1 MWGWL
6 MQTLLCRSVNVAVA
20 GTPVVAEPSYRAV
33 TQCWV
38 SCPPG
43 NTKAIYFGGEDMSTS
58 NRFELAIGERILL
71 TGIDLSKLKVDVQV
85 NNENVD
91 LCFYV

>member
-1 MWGWL
+1 
-6 MQTLLCRSVNVAVA
+6 MQTLRCRSVNVPTA
-20 GTPVVAEPSYRAV
+20 GTPVQAASGFRAV

-38 SCPPG
+38 SCPPS
-43 NTKAIYFGGEDMSTS
+43 NTKAIYFGGDDMSAS
-58 NRFELAIGERILL
+58 NRFELDIGERILL
-71 TGIDLSKLKVDVQV
+71 TGIDLSTLFVDVLV

>member
-1 MWGWL
+1 
-6 MQTLLCRSVNVAVA
+6 MQTLICRSVNVPAA
-20 GTPVVAEPSYRAV
+20 GTPIVAEPNFRAV

-38 SCPPG
+38 SCPPS
-43 NTKAIYFGGEDMSTS
+43 NTKAIFFGGEDMTGAA
-58 NRFELAIGERILL
+58 NRFELAVGDRILL
-71 TGIDLSKLKVDVQV
+71 TGIDISKLKVDVLV